1 MPLVT
6 SKEFLQHACQNKYA
20 VAAFATH
27 NMEIM
32 RAVVAA
38 AEEMEA
44 PIIFQTTPSTMR
56 YVGIENMVAMA
67 RAAAEQANVPIA
79 LHLDHGDSFETVVR
93 CLRAGYTSVMLDGS
107 SLPFEENV
115 ARVQKVVEVAHA
127 VGVPVEAELGTISG
141 EEDDVNVDGANAVY
155 TDPALAEEFVTRT
168 NIDTLAPAFGTAHGM
183 YKGEPQLDLAL
194 LEDIFH
200 RVEIPLAWGFRYT

>member
-6 SKEFLQHACQNKYA
+6 PKEFLQHACQNKYA

-56 YVGIENMVAMA
+56 YVGIKNMVAMA

-79 LHLDHGDSFETVVR
+79 LHLDHGDSFETV
-93 CLRAGYTSVMLDGS
+93 GMSKM
-107 SLPFEENV
+107 F
-115 ARVQKVVEVAHA
+115 
-127 VGVPVEAELGTISG
+127 VGEIGQ
-141 EEDDVNVDGANAVY
+141 N
-155 TDPALAEEFVTRT
+155 
-168 NIDTLAPAFGTAHGM
+168 
-183 YKGEPQLDLAL
+183 L
-194 LEDIFH
+194 LCWLVKDRQIFH
-200 RVEIPLAWGFRYT
+200 QPTKGASGAR